1 MSNIVEEHRKKLEKS
16 QEEIATHLGISRQH
30 YNAIEN
36 NRSKPSVELAKALAE
51 VLGISWTI
59 FFDNEVNT

>member
-1 MSNIVEEHRKKLEKS
+1 MSSIVETKRKELGLL
-16 QEEIATHLGISRQH
+16 QEEIANQLNISRQH

-59 FFDNEVNT
+59 FFDNEVNI